1 MNTEKAIRFLTKIK
15 KSKSKVLVL
24 GDVMLDHY
32 IHGHVNRIS
41 PEAPVPIL
49 TYANQNK
56 SLGGAGN
63 VVYNLINLGAE
74 VVIAT
79 LVGADNNGRIIKN
92 LFNDIKVST
101 ENLFISDNV
110 KTTVKTRFLST
121 GTQLLR
127 VDNDSSGFLKSDY
140 DLLFK
145 NILSNVNTYNYIIIS
160 DYNKGACYSPGL
172 EALIIK
178 ANKNKIP
185 VYVDPKGENWKK
197 YSNSFCITPNK
208 IEAENEIQSKLVTD
222 SDFENASKIISEKY
236 KLDSCLI
243 TRGDNGMTFYND
255 KNIYHQKVGKKEVFD
270 VSGAGD
276 AVIACLA
283 ASINSGFS
291 IKESLELS
299 SIVSSEVVTHIG
311 TVPFSLNMVKS

>member
-1 MNTEKAIRFLTKIK
+1 MIDLQEKTPKL
-15 KSKSKVLVL
+15 LVI
-24 GDVMLDHY
+24 GDLMIDHY
-32 IHGHVNRIS
+32 LWGLCERVS
-41 PEAPVPIL
+41 PEAPVQVV
-49 TYANQNK
+49 NVK
-56 SLGGAGN
+56 RESVFLGGAGN